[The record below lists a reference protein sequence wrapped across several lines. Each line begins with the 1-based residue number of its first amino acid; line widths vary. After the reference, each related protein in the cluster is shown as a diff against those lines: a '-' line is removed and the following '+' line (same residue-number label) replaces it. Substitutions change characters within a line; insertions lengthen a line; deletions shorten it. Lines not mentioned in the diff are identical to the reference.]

1 MKTLGSNNITSVLS
15 DETKT
20 EIQTNPP
27 LSEALSLL
35 DFKVTKLKRDFPD
48 QKVYLQHNIL
58 QDSNTTLPQIDSNT
72 CPKTS
77 EDEDN
82 NSNNIGCAGRVR
94 KVLANAGGWICR
106 QFLERIINNIADAAW
121 DSIVQCFEDMTE
133 LDGDN
138 DCDQDE

>member
-20 EIQTNPP
+20 EIQTSPP

-48 QKVYLQHNIL
+48 QKVHLQHNIL
-58 QDSNTTLPQIDSNT
+58 QDSNTTLPQKDNNT
-72 CPKTS
+72 YPS

-94 KVLANAGGWICR
+94 KGLTNAGGWICR
-106 QFLERIINNIADAAW
+106 QFLERIINNIADTAW
-121 DSIVQCFEDMTE
+121 DSIVQCFEDITE
-133 LDGDN
+133 NDGDNN